1 VTSFWVSN
9 EDEPSE
15 GSDFRRPH
23 LGATT
28 SPVVLPLAA
37 LLISVTRVPTMV
49 EQNVNTRRVLTSLTA
64 FEKASFVIVV
74 VALHAASIWEWDQ

>member
-1 VTSFWVSN
+1 
-9 EDEPSE
+9 
-15 GSDFRRPH
+15 
-23 LGATT
+23 
-28 SPVVLPLAA
+28 
-37 LLISVTRVPTMV
+37 MV